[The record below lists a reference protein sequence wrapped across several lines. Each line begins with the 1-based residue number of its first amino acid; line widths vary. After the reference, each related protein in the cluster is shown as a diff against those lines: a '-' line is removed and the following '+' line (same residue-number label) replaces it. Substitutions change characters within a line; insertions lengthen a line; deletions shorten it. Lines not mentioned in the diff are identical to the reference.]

1 VGDCEQVWA
10 SATPEICGSVQP
22 SVTAALCGLYSRVD
36 NSETPATCATAV
48 TDFGALSAAY
58 TPDPDNLEA
67 STDPY
72 SAYAGNGRRVITVP
86 IVATIDGVLTILGFR
101 QFLIELLN
109 TGAFFNPTDSYG
121 RFPALY
127 IGNPAPLQTGWFDAR
142 YASACSAYLTSG
154 PGKVVLVQ

>member
-1 VGDCEQVWA
+1 M
-10 SATPEICGSVQP
+10 TPEPAICGSVQP

-36 NSETPATCATAV
+36 NSETPAACATDV
-48 TDFGALSAAY
+48 TDYGALSAAY
-58 TPDPDNLEA
+58 TPDTDNQEA
-67 STDPY
+67 FTDPY

-86 IVATIDGVLTILGFR
+86 IVATIDGVLTTLGFR

-109 TGAFFNPTDSYG
+109 TGTFFNPADSYG

-142 YASACSAYLTSG
+142 YASACSAYLTTG
-154 PGKVVLVQ
+154 PGKVLLIQ